1 MIVYILIGIL
11 LGIFSG
17 LLPGIHANT
26 IATILTNFEL
36 DQESAIFLLIAMLGS
51 QIIFSFLPAIF
62 FSVPDETVVLSVL
75 PGHKMALQGRGKEA
89 LNICVFSVLL
99 ALFFSILLL
108 PLSFWIMPILYEAI
122 KDKIWA
128 ILVLLSIYMIFQEK
142 GELKILSA
150 IVFILAGFL
159 GIATLNNNI
168 SDPLF
173 PAFSGLFATSGIILS
188 FTLKGKLP
196 PQKSSETKF
205 DFLNMIIIGV
215 ILGMLSDLL
224 PGFAAPAQIALF
236 ASFLIK
242 NDERKFLSLISA
254 ISSSHAVFSIASFF
268 TIGKA
273 REGVIAILKNNFDL
287 NIGFLWPMIGVF
299 AIAVGI
305 SSAIMFAIAKLDWS
319 LLSSNKISGLIFL
332 YLVITTF
339 LISGFKGLVVLFTA
353 TVIGILPPLL
363 GIRRTN
369 LMGFI
374 ILPSILTYI

>member
-1 MIVYILIGIL
+1 
-11 LGIFSG
+11 
-17 LLPGIHANT
+17 
-26 IATILTNFEL
+26 
-36 DQESAIFLLIAMLGS
+36 
-51 QIIFSFLPAIF
+51 
-62 FSVPDETVVLSVL
+62 
-75 PGHKMALQGRGKEA
+75 
-89 LNICVFSVLL
+89 
-99 ALFFSILLL
+99 
-108 PLSFWIMPILYEAI
+108 
-122 KDKIWA
+122 
-128 ILVLLSIYMIFQEK
+128 
-142 GELKILSA
+142 
-150 IVFILAGFL
+150 
-159 GIATLNNNI
+159 
-168 SDPLF
+168 
-173 PAFSGLFATSGIILS
+173 
-188 FTLKGKLP
+188 
-196 PQKSSETKF
+196 
-205 DFLNMIIIGV
+205 MIIIGV

-319 LLSSNKISGLIFL
+319 LLSSNKISELIFL

-353 TVIGILPPLL
+353 TAIGILPPLL